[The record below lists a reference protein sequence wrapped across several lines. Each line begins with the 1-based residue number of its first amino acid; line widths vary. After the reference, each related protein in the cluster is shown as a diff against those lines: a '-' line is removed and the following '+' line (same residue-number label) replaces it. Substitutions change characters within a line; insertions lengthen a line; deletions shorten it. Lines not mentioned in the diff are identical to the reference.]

1 MELRELIVQS
11 ELHVLPQILDFIR
24 QACQQ
29 AGLSDRATFAC
40 ELAADEA
47 CTNIIEHAYAG
58 RADGDIRIACWAAHG
73 QFIIQFNDH
82 GAAFDP
88 TAIHSP
94 ALDAEL
100 EARPVGRLGMH
111 FMRTLMD
118 DVSYEFDLVTGNRLT
133 LSKRL

>member
-1 MELRELIVQS
+1 MELRELVVSS

-58 RADGDIRIACWAAHG
+58 RADGAIRIACWAAHG
-73 QFIIQFNDH
+73 QFTIQLNDH

-88 TAIHSP
+88 TVIHP
-94 ALDAEL
+94 PTLDAEL
-100 EARPVGRLGMH
+100 EDRPVGRLGMH

-118 DVSYEFDLVTGNRLT
+118 EVRYDFDPVVGNLLT
-133 LSKRL
+133 MSKRL